1 MSRWFWAALVAFAVS
16 LQAQAREPVVIG
28 ETRHLRS
35 SILNEE
41 RTYAVHLPPGYAGSG
56 ERYPV
61 LFLLDAQAHFAH
73 VVGSSSYLADQGE
86 IPPLIVVGLNST
98 VRVRD
103 FTPTDWPQAWKG
115 GGGAAKFRAFL
126 AKELLPEVERAFRTD
141 GFRILAGHSA
151 SGQFALY
158 ALESE
163 PSLFQAYFALS
174 PSLDWDGNLPARG
187 LEQAFDR
194 KPDVHAFAFVA
205 RCDDRDRALA
215 DFDRLVEIFKTK
227 APAGLRWKSQGYDLE
242 THGSVALVGTI
253 DALRAL
259 YAGWRPPEG
268 LAEKGLAA
276 VEAYYADL
284 SRTFGRT
291 VPIPEAVVNDLAYQA
306 LEGKRTQDALALFR
320 RNVAEHPGS
329 PNAYDGL
336 AEALAADGQHE
347 AAVAA
352 QTTGVQLA
360 RRASHPQLAELEKRL
375 KRLKQGAAAAKP

>member
-1 MSRWFWAALVAFAVS
+1 
-16 LQAQAREPVVIG
+16 
-28 ETRHLRS
+28 
-35 SILNEE
+35 
-41 RTYAVHLPPGYAGSG
+41 
-56 ERYPV
+56 V
-61 LFLLDAQAHFAH
+61 LFLLDAQTHFAH

-126 AKELLPEVERAFRTD
+126 AKELIPEVERAFRTD
-141 GFRILAGHSA
+141 GFRIVAGHSA

-158 ALESE
+158 SLESE

-174 PSLDWDGNLPARG
+174 PSLDWDGNLPIRA

-194 KPDVHAFAFVA
+194 KPDLHAFAFVA
-205 RCDDRDRALA
+205 RSDDRGQALA
-215 DFDRLVEIFKTK
+215 NFERLVEVFKTK
-227 APAGLRWKSQGYDLE
+227 APVGLRWKSQGYDLE

-268 LAEKGLAA
+268 LAEKGLPA
-276 VEAYYADL
+276 VEAYFAEL

-291 VPIPEAVVNDLAYQA
+291 VPVPEGVVNDLAYQA
-306 LEGKRTQDALALFR
+306 LEAKRTQDAMALFR
-320 RNVAEHPGS
+320 RNVAAHPGS

-336 AEALAADGQHE
+336 AEALAADGQLE
-347 AAVAA
+347 AAFAA
-352 QTTGVQLA
+352 QTTGVRLA
-360 RRASHPQLAELEKRL
+360 RQASHPQLAEFEKRL
-375 KRLKQGAAAAKP
+375 RKQGLAAARPSPAAKP